1 MPVKYI
7 PYYPNTVEGQAILEN
22 ITRTQ
27 RVLRYR
33 ENDKVYDRIKR
44 GMPYYEVELLET
56 VDLTAKNTKD
66 TQGTQRNNDL
76 SDKLIEPCGLED
88 NLVIRGECISAC
100 AYLKEQGIKVDL
112 VYIDPPFAS
121 GADYAK
127 KIILRKNPKL
137 AERIATAEQEMTMD
151 ESRVFEETM
160 YGDVWQ
166 KENYLNWMY
175 ENLIAIKSVMSE
187 NASIYFHIDWHIGH
201 YVKILMDEVF
211 GEDNFKN
218 EIIWQRV
225 YSHNDTDKYGHI
237 HDVIF
242 FYTLKESEYNWNIQ
256 YTEYTEQYLKMYS
269 MDDGDGRKYKVENTL
284 GPGGRGV
291 WYDWKGHYRAW
302 RYSEENMKDLDAKG
316 LLYHTSSGFPKKKI
330 YLAEMPGKPLQTIWN
345 DINVIAGQ
353 ANELVNYATQKPEA
367 LLQRIIKASSNEGMV
382 VADFFGGSGVTA
394 KVANDLGRKFIH
406 VDIGINSIQ
415 TVRDRLVE
423 HFASKNAKIA
433 QGTQNHS
440 DLSENLA
447 NLAVK
452 NRQGFQI
459 LEIKDGVSLFRNPQ
473 QTMDKLKMLIP
484 GLLQGLP
491 GISKFWFGAVVHS
504 KEGTIPV
511 YVPNLLNTQE
521 KVLDIPTINTIIN
534 QELQNLEVNAKKVI
548 VYYIDID
555 DQKELEKFIKD
566 NNATEIEVELKDLKN
581 LLHDVVIEDIID
593 FKLSDLSVNLAPLAV
608 KNVTEE
614 NTQRTQGFEVEITK
628 FISDRLIQ
636 KIGEFNQKGNLQSLK
651 KGTKFNPINISEEGL
666 ELIELIALDC
676 ENTEGQWHSSTEIKI
691 DKLGY
696 VITNGVKSK
705 TFWDGKITSD
715 KKPLRIKIRNISGDE
730 TIKNILF

>member
-7 PYYPNTVEGQAILEN
+7 PYYPNTVEGQAILDN

-44 GMPYYEVELLET
+44 GMPFYEVEPNET
-56 VDLTAKNTKD
+56 V
-66 TQGTQRNNDL
+66 G
-76 SDKLIEPCGLED
+76 EPSE

-100 AYLKEQGIKVDL
+100 AYLKEKGIKVDL

-121 GADYAK
+121 GVDYAK
-127 KIILRKNPKL
+127 KVILRKNPKL
-137 AERIATAEQEMTMD
+137 AERIATAEQEMTLD
-151 ESRVFEETM
+151 ELRVFEEKM
-160 YGDVWQ
+160 YGDIWQ

-175 ENLIAIKSVMSE
+175 ENLTAIKSTMSE
-187 NASIYFHIDWHIGH
+187 NSSIYFHIDWHIGH

-242 FYTLKESEYNWNIQ
+242 YYTLKESEYIWNIQ
-256 YTEYTEQYLKMYS
+256 HTEYTEQYLKMYS

-330 YLAEMPGKPLQTIWN
+330 YLDDMPGKPLQTIWS

-367 LLQRIIKASSNEGMV
+367 LLKRIIQSSSKENMV
-382 VADFFGGSGVTA
+382 IADFFGGSGVTA

-415 TVRDRLVE
+415 TVRDRLIE
-423 HFASKNAKIA
+423 AK
-433 QGTQNHS
+433 
-440 DLSENLA
+440 A
-447 NLAVK
+447 N
-452 NRQGFQI
+452 FQI
-459 LEIKDGVSLFRNPQ
+459 LEVKDGVSLFRNPQ
-473 QTMDKLKMLIP
+473 QTMDKLKILIP

-491 GISKFWFGAVVHS
+491 GISKFWFGAVIHS

-511 YVPNLLNTQE
+511 YVPNLLNSQE
-521 KVLDIPTINTIIN
+521 KVLDIPTINIIIN
-534 QELQNLEVNAKKVI
+534 QELQNLEVNVKKVI

-555 DQKELEKFIKD
+555 DQKELEKFIKE
-566 NNATEIEVELKDLKN
+566 NNATEIEVVLKDLKN

-593 FKLSDLSVNLAPLAV
+593 FK
-608 KNVTEE
+608 T
-614 NTQRTQGFEVEITK
+614 TQINDGFETEIKK

-636 KIGEFNQKGNLQSLK
+636 KIGEFNQKGNLQSVA
-651 KGTKFNPINISEEGL
+651 KGKQFNPIIISEEGL
-666 ELIELIALDC
+666 ELIELIALDG
-676 ENTEGQWHSSTEIKI
+676 ENTEGQWHSTTEIKI

-705 TFWDGKITSD
+705 NFWDGKIISD
-715 KKPLRIKIRNISGDE
+715 KKPLRIKVRNISGDE
-730 TIKNILF
+730 TIKVIE

>member
-1 MPVKYI
+1 MPIKYI
-7 PYYPNTVEGQAILEN
+7 PYYPNTVEGQAILDN

-44 GMPYYEVELLET
+44 GMPYYEVEALET
-56 VDLTAKNTKD
+56 V
-66 TQGTQRNNDL
+66 G
-76 SDKLIEPCGLED
+76 EPSE

-127 KIILRKNPKL
+127 KVYLRRNPKL
-137 AERIATAEQEMTMD
+137 ADKIAAAEQEMDID
-151 ESRVFEETM
+151 ELKAFEEKM
-160 YGDVWQ
+160 YGDIWQ
-166 KENYLNWMY
+166 KEDYLNWMY
-175 ENLIAIKSVMSE
+175 ENLMAIKSIMSE
-187 NASIYFHIDWHIGH
+187 TASIYVHLDYHIGH

-211 GEDNFKN
+211 GEDNFLN
-218 EIIWQRV
+218 EIIWKRKQATSYASKKLGIATDSIFW
-225 YSHNDTDKYGHI
+225 YSK
-237 HDVIF
+237 
-242 FYTLKESEYNWNIQ
+242 SEDFTFNP
-256 YTEYTEQYLKMYS
+256 EYS
-269 MDDGDGRKYKVENTL
+269 IDDENTKKYIKERYIFKNEEGRIYKL
-284 GPGGRGV
+284 GDLGNPLYRPTLIYDYKGCKPPANGWAVSLKKMEQMDTEGRL
-291 WYDWKGHYRAW
+291 
-302 RYSEENMKDLDAKG
+302 E
-316 LLYHTSSGFPKKKI
+316 FPKKEGGRLMRRQ
-330 YLAEMPGKPLQTIWN
+330 YLDEYEGQLVQNLWL
-345 DINVIAGQ
+345 DIFIVNSQ
-353 ANELVNYATQKPEA
+353 AKERVEYSTQKPES
-367 LLQRIIKASSNEGMV
+367 LLTRIIEIGSKEGMV

-394 KVANDLGRKFIH
+394 KVSNDLNRKFIH
-406 VDIGINSIQ
+406 CDIGINSIQ

-423 HFASKNAKIA
+423 AK
-433 QGTQNHS
+433 
-440 DLSENLA
+440 A
-447 NLAVK
+447 N
-452 NRQGFQI
+452 FQI
-459 LEIKDGVSLFRNPQ
+459 LEIKDGISLFRNPQ
-473 QTMDKLKMLIP
+473 QTMDKLATLIP
-484 GLLQGLP
+484 GLQKGVK
-491 GISKFWFGAVVHS
+491 GISNFWFGAVAKS
-504 KEGTIPV
+504 KEGIVPV

-555 DQKELEKFIKD
+555 DQKALEKFIKD

-593 FKLSDLSVNLAPLAV
+593 FKTTKT
-608 KNVTEE
+608 KNGYETEI
-614 NTQRTQGFEVEITK
+614 NK

-636 KIGEFNQKGNLQSLK
+636 KIGEFNQKGNLQSIA
-651 KGTKFNPINISEEGL
+651 KGKKFNPINISEEGL

-705 TFWDGKITSD
+705 NFWDGKIISD
-715 KKPLRIKIRNISGDE
+715 KKPLRIKVRNISGDE
-730 TIKNILF
+730 TIKTVE

>member
-7 PYYPNTVEGQAILEN
+7 PYYPNTVEGQAILDN

-44 GMPYYEVELLET
+44 GMPYYEVEPIET
-56 VDLTAKNTKD
+56 I
-66 TQGTQRNNDL
+66 G
-76 SDKLIEPCGLED
+76 EPSE

-100 AYLKEQGIKVDL
+100 AYLKEKGIKVDL

-127 KIILRKNPKL
+127 KVILRKNPKL
-137 AERIATAEQEMTMD
+137 AERIATAEQEMTLD
-151 ESRVFEETM
+151 ELRVFEEKM
-160 YGDVWQ
+160 YGDIWQ
-166 KENYLNWMY
+166 KENYLNWIY
-175 ENLIAIKSVMSE
+175 ENLTAIKSTMSE
-187 NASIYFHIDWHIGH
+187 NSSIYFHIDWHIGH

-242 FYTLKESEYNWNIQ
+242 YYTLKESEYIWNIQ
-256 YTEYTEQYLKMYS
+256 HTEYTEQYLKMYS

-302 RYSEENMKDLDAKG
+302 RYSEDNMKDLDAKG

-330 YLAEMPGKPLQTIWN
+330 YLDDMPGKPLQTIWS

-367 LLQRIIKASSNEGMV
+367 LLKRIIQSSSKENMV
-382 VADFFGGSGVTA
+382 IADFFGGSGVTA

-415 TVRDRLVE
+415 TVRDRLIE
-423 HFASKNAKIA
+423 AK
-433 QGTQNHS
+433 
-440 DLSENLA
+440 A
-447 NLAVK
+447 N
-452 NRQGFQI
+452 FQI
-459 LEIKDGVSLFRNPQ
+459 LEVKDGVSLFRNPQ
-473 QTMDKLKMLIP
+473 QTMDKLKILIP

-491 GISKFWFGAVVHS
+491 GISKFWFGAVIHS

-511 YVPNLLNTQE
+511 YVPNLLNSQE
-521 KVLDIPTINTIIN
+521 KVLDIPTINIIIN
-534 QELQNLEVNAKKVI
+534 QELQNLEVNVKKVI

-555 DQKELEKFIKD
+555 DQKELEKFIKE
-566 NNATEIEVELKDLKN
+566 NNATEIEVVLKDLKN

-593 FKLSDLSVNLAPLAV
+593 FK
-608 KNVTEE
+608 T
-614 NTQRTQGFEVEITK
+614 TQINDGFETEIKK

-636 KIGEFNQKGNLQSLK
+636 KIGEFNQKGNLQSVA
-651 KGTKFNPINISEEGL
+651 KGKQFNPIIISEEGL
-666 ELIELIALDC
+666 ELIELIALDG
-676 ENTEGQWHSSTEIKI
+676 ENTEGQWHSTTEIKI

-705 TFWDGKITSD
+705 NFWDGKIISD
-715 KKPLRIKIRNISGDE
+715 KKPLRIKVRNISGDE
-730 TIKNILF
+730 TIKVIE